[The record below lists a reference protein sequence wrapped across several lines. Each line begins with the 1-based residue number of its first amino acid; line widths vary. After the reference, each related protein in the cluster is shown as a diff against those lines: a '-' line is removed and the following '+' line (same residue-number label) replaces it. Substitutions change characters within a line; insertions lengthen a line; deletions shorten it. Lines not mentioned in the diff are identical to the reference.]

1 MTRKRYF
8 GILADLDGTVNRGDS
23 LIPGS
28 REIYD
33 ELRNRGIRWTFLSN
47 NATRTAALL
56 ARRINSLGLEVTA
69 DQVVNSASAL
79 IRCLI
84 REQASAR
91 VYVVGEP
98 PLIEGIKDA
107 GITVVDDSTEVDIVV
122 AAMDRQFGYA
132 KLAHAQAA
140 ICAGAVFWATNL
152 DPSVPV
158 ENGIRPGAGA
168 IIAAI
173 ATAADHPPDRVFGK
187 PSPELAYIALEQMG
201 LPADACLVVGDR
213 MTTDVLCAQN
223 AGIDSA
229 LVLTGAISR
238 EDLPRFS
245 YAPDYI
251 FNSIADIR
259 ILFE

>member
-1 MTRKRYF
+1 MTSKRYL
-8 GILADLDGTVNRGDS
+8 GILADLDGTINRGDM
-23 LIPGS
+23 LIPGA

-33 ELRNRGIRWTFLSN
+33 ELSSRGVRWMFLSN

-56 ARRINSLGLEVTA
+56 ARRIESLGLDVTA

-79 IRCLI
+79 IRCLS
-84 REQASAR
+84 RERPEAR

-98 PLIEGIKDA
+98 PLIEAIKDA
-107 GITVVDDSTEVDIVV
+107 GITVVDDSRDVDIVV
-122 AAMDRQFGYA
+122 AAMDREFGYA
-132 KLAHAQAA
+132 KLANAQGA
-140 ICAGAVFWATNL
+140 ICSGAAFWATNL

-173 ATAADHPPDRVFGK
+173 ATAAEHPPDRVFGK
-187 PSPELAYIALEQMG
+187 PSPDLAFIALEQMG
-201 LPADACLVVGDR
+201 LSADVCLVVGDR
-213 MTTDVLCAQN
+213 MTTDVLCARN

-251 FNSIADIR
+251 FDSIADIR
-259 ILFE
+259 VLFE

>member
-1 MTRKRYF
+1 MTRKRYL
-8 GILADLDGTVNRGDS
+8 GILADLDGTINRGET
-23 LIPGS
+23 LIRGA

-33 ELRNRGIRWTFLSN
+33 ELRNRGIRWMFLSN
-47 NATRTAALL
+47 NATRSASLL
-56 ARRINSLGLEVTA
+56 AQRINSFGLRVSE
-69 DQVVNSASAL
+69 DQVLNSASAL
-79 IRCLI
+79 IRSLT
-84 REQASAR
+84 RERPQAR
-91 VYVVGEP
+91 VYVVGER
-98 PLIEGIKDA
+98 PLIEAIKAA
-107 GITVVDDSTEVDIVV
+107 GITVVDDSRDVDIVV
-122 AAMDRQFGYA
+122 AAMDREFGYA
-132 KLAHAQAA
+132 KLANAQAA
-140 ICAGAVFWATNL
+140 ICGGATFWATNL

-173 ATAADHPPDRVFGK
+173 GTAADHPPDRVFGK
-187 PSPELAYIALEQMG
+187 PSPDLAYIALEQMG
-201 LPADACLVVGDR
+201 LPADQCLVVGDR
-213 MTTDVLCAQN
+213 MTTDVLLARN

-259 ILFE
+259 VLFE